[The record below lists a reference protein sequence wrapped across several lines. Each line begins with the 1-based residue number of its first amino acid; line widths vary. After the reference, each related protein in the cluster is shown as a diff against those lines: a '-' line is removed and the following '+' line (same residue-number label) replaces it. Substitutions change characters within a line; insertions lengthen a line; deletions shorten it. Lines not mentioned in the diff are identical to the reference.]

1 MTVRAII
8 ADDEPL
14 SVEMIRVLLEEL
26 DGGIEI
32 VATCSSGEETLARVA
47 ELRPDLLLLD
57 VNMPQLDGMSVA
69 TALAKDDGYKPH
81 IVFTTAHA
89 EFAAQA
95 FDVDAVDYLLKPI
108 TPARLSRAIERVR
121 SSKGEAPKARVI
133 PVPVLG
139 GVELLELENVEWAEA
154 RRDYVNLFCVGR
166 SYVVRKTLSA
176 FAKGTYPELR
186 QCHRSF
192 LVNLRFIRRVV
203 PKPRGEAV
211 LCFSSGK
218 EVPVSRGYKALL
230 GDLGVFGDS

>member
-14 SVEMIRVLLEEL
+14 SVEMIKVLLDEL
-26 DGGIEI
+26 DSGVEVI
-32 VATCSSGEETLARVA
+32 ATCVSGEETLARVT

-69 TALAKDDGYKPH
+69 SILAKRGGYKPQ

-95 FDVDAVDYLLKPI
+95 FDVDAADYLLKPI
-108 TPARLSRAIERVR
+108 TPERLSRALERVR
-121 SSKGEAPKARVI
+121 NLKGEAPKARVI

-139 GVELLELENVEWAEA
+139 GVELLELASVEWAEA
-154 RRDYVNLFCVGR
+154 RRDYVNLFCGGR
-166 SYVVRKTLSA
+166 SYVVRKTLTA
-176 FAKGTYPELR
+176 FAKGTFPELR
-186 QCHRSF
+186 QCHRSY
-192 LVNLRFIRRVV
+192 LVNLRFVRRVV

-218 EVPVSRGYKALL
+218 EVPVSRGYKDLISDISAI
-230 GDLGVFGDS
+230 GD

>member
-95 FDVDAVDYLLKPI
+95 FDVVLPDLAGLGPGSKRAAFLVAHDGTIKYSEETA
-108 TPARLSRAIERVR
+108 TPGDLPNFAAL
-121 SSKGEAPKARVI
+121 
-133 PVPVLG
+133 
-139 GVELLELENVEWAEA
+139 AEA
-154 RRDYVNLFCVGR
+154 IKSL
-166 SYVVRKTLSA
+166 
-176 FAKGTYPELR
+176 
-186 QCHRSF
+186 
-192 LVNLRFIRRVV
+192 
-203 PKPRGEAV
+203 
-211 LCFSSGK
+211 
-218 EVPVSRGYKALL
+218 
-230 GDLGVFGDS
+230 